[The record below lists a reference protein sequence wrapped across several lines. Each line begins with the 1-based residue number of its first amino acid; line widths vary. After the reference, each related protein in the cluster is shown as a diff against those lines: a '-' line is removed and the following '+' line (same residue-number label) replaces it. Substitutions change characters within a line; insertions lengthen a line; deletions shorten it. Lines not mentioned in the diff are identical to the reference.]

1 MPLVNP
7 LFVRRC
13 GLLEHTAHCVPE
25 SSAGCAAETGVAER
39 RRSKK
44 IAAVS
49 LSCEVSLRVVCRS
62 GSNANVTT

>member
-44 IAAVS
+44 IAGCRCRVKCRFVS
-49 LSCEVSLRVVCRS
+49 CVGRVL
-62 GSNANVTT
+62 TLT